1 MNTSSILISSVAS
14 RDDQLIQGEVKSCF
28 INLSNLYV
36 QNFYVERKNAVERY
50 VVGEYKKLEIVQHW
64 FLN

>member
-50 VVGEYKKLEIVQHW
+50 VVGEYKKLEIVQH
-64 FLN
+64 